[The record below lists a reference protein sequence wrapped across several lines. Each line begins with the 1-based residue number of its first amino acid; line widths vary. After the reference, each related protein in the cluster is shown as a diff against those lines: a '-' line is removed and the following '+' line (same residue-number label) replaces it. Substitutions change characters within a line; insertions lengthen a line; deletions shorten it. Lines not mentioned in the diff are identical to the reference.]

1 MKRMGFSVH
10 PGTLPFAT
18 IRSRKWAN
26 YTEVGEVIEI
36 HGEHGCDM
44 PSIPARVVSI
54 DEYAGQLPAHLA
66 TIYRGKPLHLI
77 GLEAANA

>member
-10 PGTLPFAT
+10 PGPLPFRT

-26 YTEVGEVIEI
+26 MTWVGEVIEI

-44 PSIPARVVSI
+44 PATPARVTAI
-54 DEYAGQLPAHLA
+54 NKYRGPLPGHLA
-66 TIYRGKPLHLI
+66 TIYRGKDLHSI
-77 GLEAANA
+77 ALEAAA